1 VQVSLPPL
9 PKGFGQAFD
18 LSSLKQP
25 AVDTTTFAGISVNQE
40 NLVKEILPSSAAKV
54 FIMVC
59 WSPRSPQSMELIQT
73 LAKFYE
79 ADKGDKPEAPWELA
93 HVNVDEQAQVAQ
105 ALQVQSIPFAV
116 GIFAGQPVPLF
127 ESVPPNEQIRMVIN
141 KVLELA
147 AQKGV
152 GSAPE
157 GETEV
162 PIEPEEAE
170 AMAAMEQGDFGKAA
184 AAFEKW
190 INRQPANQ
198 MAKLGLAQV
207 QLLTRIKDLDPTTVL
222 SEAASAPTDLTKQIK
237 AADIEIAN
245 GNNKA
250 AFDRLINAVKSF
262 AGDEQKAAREHLLI
276 LFSLVDPADPD
287 LIKARQALAS
297 ALY

>member
-1 VQVSLPPL
+1 MSLPPL

-25 AVDTTTFAGISVNQE
+25 AVDKATLPGIAVTQE
-40 NLVKEILPSSAAKV
+40 NLVKEILPNSVSKV
-54 FIMVC
+54 FIMIC
-59 WSPRSPQSMELIQT
+59 WSARSAQSMELIQT
-73 LAKFYE
+73 MGKFYE
-79 ADKGDKPEAPWELA
+79 SDKANKPEAPWELA

-116 GIFAGQPVPLF
+116 GIFAQQPVPLF

-170 AMAAMEQGDFGKAA
+170 AMAAMEKGDFTTAS

-207 QLLTRIKDLDPTTVL
+207 QLLTRIKDLDPQTVL
-222 SEAASAPTDLTKQIK
+222 TAAASAPNDLAKQIK

-250 AFDRLINAVKSF
+250 AFDRLITAVKRF